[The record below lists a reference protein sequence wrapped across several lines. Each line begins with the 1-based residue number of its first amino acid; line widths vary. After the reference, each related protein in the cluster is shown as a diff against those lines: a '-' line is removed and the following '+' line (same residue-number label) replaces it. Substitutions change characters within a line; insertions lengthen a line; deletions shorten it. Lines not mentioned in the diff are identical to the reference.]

1 MKAWEIGPRGGIES
15 LRQVERS
22 DPVAGPG
29 EILVGVIA
37 AGLNY
42 RDLMILRGT
51 YGTDL
56 PEARIPL
63 TDGVGMVEAVGEG
76 VTDFVV
82 GDRVV
87 ASNFVDWDPEGGF
100 GFHIFG
106 RDIGVSMDGW
116 LAQKIVLPAKAAI
129 KVPDAISD
137 ATAATACRG
146 CGYGVARNGRVRR
159 RWLRA
164 SWCWRRAP
172 EASRYSRCNWPRR
185 SVRSL
190 RSRRPA
196 MKSSPARGKW
206 ARTTPSI
213 TANGPTGRLRCLR
226 RPMGAAP
233 ILWWTQSALALCV
246 RRWRPPGLKDASA
259 PLARCQALQRS
270 RMILGFGAILGKNI
284 TIKGITSGHRGM
296 LTDALALMAEKGV
309 ETLVDS
315 TFGFDDAK
323 KAYAHLE
330 GGSHMGKI
338 RIQVQERRSTP
349 RT

>member
-56 PEARIPL
+56 PETRIPL

-137 ATAATACRG
+137 ATAATLAVAAG
-146 CGYGVARNGRVRR
+146 TVWHAMVAFGGVAAAKLVLAQGTGGVSIFALQLAKAIGAQFAITSSSNEK
-159 RWLRA
+159 LARA
-164 SWCWRRAP
+164 R
-172 EASRYSRCNWPRR
+172 
-185 SVRSL
+185 
-190 RSRRPA
+190 
-196 MKSSPARGKW
+196 K
-206 ARTTPSI
+206 
-213 TANGPTGRLRCLR
+213 
-226 RPMGAAP
+226 MGADYTVNYRERPDWAA
-233 ILWWTQSALALCV
+233 ALLEATDGRGADIVVDTIGFGAL
-246 RRWRPPGLKDASA
+246 RETLAATGPEGRIGTIGALSGAAKEPDDLGL
-259 PLARCQALQRS
+259 
-270 RMILGFGAILGKNI
+270 GAILGKNI

-296 LTDALALMAEKGV
+296 LTDSLALMAEKGV